1 MGTSKAIS
9 TPKNGD
15 WSRLKRTLT
24 GAVSGSRPVPA
35 RDLAGQTV
43 AAGGGF
49 SAFSRP
55 SGRGGG
61 GGSGGG
67 GGGSGPRQSTTRA
80 AGRAAAGLGG
90 FSSDVVSGGLE
101 QALERLG
108 LEDLRGKPAAEVIA
122 QVADKLADID
132 GLEGDLLR
140 SALRNAILE
149 AAQLAAE
156 TGFDDLDAGL
166 QEFVNTEGLE
176 GLIGLFL
183 TRFAYEYIVAVD
195 HEHIAGMGTD
205 NAGIATF
212 EAGILYACRSEVR
225 STVEELKAAGRFE
238 NTDWFGAAGRKVGQD
253 VAYAVEARFLRV
265 GEEAVNP

>member
-15 WSRLKRTLT
+15 WSKLKRTLT

-35 RDLAGQTV
+35 RNLAGQTV
-43 AAGGGF
+43 GAGGGF
-49 SAFSRP
+49 SAFSR
-55 SGRGGG
+55 S
-61 GGSGGG
+61 SGGG
-67 GGGSGPRQSTTRA
+67 GGGGGGGVGGPRRSTTRA
-80 AGRAAAGLGG
+80 VGRAVAGLGG
-90 FSSDVVSGGLE
+90 FSSDIASGGLE

-108 LEDLRGKPAAEVIA
+108 LEDLRGKPAAEIIA

-156 TGFDDLDAGL
+156 TGYDDLDAGL

-195 HEHIAGMGTD
+195 HEHIAAMGTD
-205 NAGIATF
+205 SAGIATF

-225 STVEELKAAGRFE
+225 STIEELKAAGRFE
-238 NTDWFGAAGRKVGQD
+238 NTDWFGTAGRKVGQN

-265 GEEAVNP
+265 GEEEVKP